1 MSKAKKKP
9 DIEFALKRIFKKQA
23 FRSVQREV
31 IESALAGHDVY
42 LQAATGLGKSLC
54 FQLPAVVVD
63 HGLTIVVSPLLSIMA
78 NQVDALRT
86 AGIKSATLNS
96 SVSAEE
102 RQTILADLE
111 CGHPKN
117 RLLYVTPELCAT
129 QSFRHKLALVY
140 RQRELN
146 RIVIDEA
153 HCISEWG
160 HDFRPSFKQLSFFKS
175 EYPSVPVMAVTATAT
190 EKVRFDILKILNL
203 PSPATKIF
211 LLSTSR
217 NNLHYEIRYTN
228 DSFDTFKDMVA
239 WLREVYIRREL
250 HQDKYQ
256 RASAVCGIIYC
267 RARQKCEDLAKALRD
282 NGIGARPYH
291 AGLAKKEK
299 EDTTTSWLLDKPGY
313 DIIVAT
319 TAFGMGIDKPNVRFI
334 VHWQIG
340 KSFESYYQEAGRAG
354 RDGKAARCI
363 LYYSREDRDRT
374 QYLVSLEENKRMPS
388 GKGLGRATSFDALV
402 NYCEDISTCRHLAIS
417 KYFGEVKAPP
427 CDFACDHCKD
437 VDALR
442 RANLRM
448 LSDEER
454 ISTQR
459 EAGPF
464 YYAGYDE

>member
-63 HGLTIVVSPLLSIMA
+63 HDNGIGM
-78 NQVDALRT
+78 

-102 RQTILADLE
+102 RQAILADLE

-129 QSFRHKLALVY
+129 QSFRRKLALVY

-217 NNLHYEIRYTN
+217 NNLHYEIRYMN

-239 WLREVYIRREL
+239 WLREVYARREL
-250 HQDKYQ
+250 HQDLITQ
-256 RASAVCGIIYC
+256 G
-267 RARQKCEDLAKALRD
+267 LRK
-282 NGIGARPYH
+282 RKRKTP
-291 AGLAKKEK
+291 L
-299 EDTTTSWLLDKPGY
+299 P
-313 DIIVAT
+313 
-319 TAFGMGIDKPNVRFI
+319 PNVRFI

-374 QYLVSLEENKRMPS
+374 QYLVNLEENKRMPS
-388 GKGLGRATSFDALV
+388 EKGLGRATSFDALV
-402 NYCEDISTCRHLAIS
+402 KYCEDISTCRHLAIS
-417 KYFGEVKAPP
+417 KYFGEVKAPT
-427 CDFACDHCKD
+427 CDFACDYCKD

-442 RANLRM
+442 RANLSM

-459 EAGPF
+459 EAGLF
-464 YYAGYDE
+464 YNAGYDE